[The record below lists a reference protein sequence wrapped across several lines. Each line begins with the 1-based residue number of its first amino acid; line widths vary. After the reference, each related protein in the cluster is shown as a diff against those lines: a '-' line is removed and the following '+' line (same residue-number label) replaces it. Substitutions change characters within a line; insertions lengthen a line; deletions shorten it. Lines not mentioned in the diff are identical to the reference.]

1 MNNQKFLE
9 HYRTDKTVVWVKIK
23 LTDGREFYFNKYK
36 LWEGVKAYCK
46 AHSVFIE
53 EFCLQFRS
61 HEIKIDISDAEGIYL
76 IRSILGQMG
85 GDSKHYYTVGIIKGD
100 VVHKKMWIIPELIEE
115 KSYEDDI
122 DSCFEEGIIYND
134 QKTKED
140 KQK

>member
-9 HYRTDKTVVWVKIK
+9 HYRTDKTVVWIKIK
-23 LTDGREFYFNKYK
+23 LTDGREFYLDKYK
-36 LWEGVKAYCK
+36 LWAGVKTYCETR
-46 AHSVFIE
+46 SVFIE

-61 HEIKIDISDAEGIYL
+61 HEIKIDISDAEGVYL